1 MSHPDA
7 SVVSSRE
14 AVAIPRRHGIDPVN
28 AARVAGPVLRFFIR
42 DKQAAQPSAEQWQR
56 LGQAYQVGDPPADAL
71 VQWMQAHGMAQ
82 ARAMFEQALA
92 QGIEA
97 VHQAPQPLRDFFAH
111 VEQAPAWLD
120 RERLTRGVQAS
131 YLSGLTGMRIL
142 RDLGLM
148 AGYQAGAIN
157 KTLVMT
163 GALEKGVA
171 RRIAETTKWRH
182 DCAQPGGMDRF
193 GEGFKN
199 TLRVRMI
206 HALVRRHVA
215 ASPKWDA
222 SELGL
227 PINQVD
233 MQATYLGFSTVYLMG
248 QRVMGVILKQQEAED
263 IMHLWRYIGWV
274 MGVQDQ
280 WLCETEQDSRIA
292 LYQNLLSQAPADDSS
307 SQLGRALMDE
317 PLARHYPKWRRLRGL
332 WNKEVHLSIVR
343 LFVGRQ
349 GMRDLGL
356 PARVMPWYP
365 VVFAPLNFVWCGV
378 NRLLPGG
385 LARLRDIGQA
395 AQFEQ
400 LAIMFGAE
408 RPEILA
414 MSGVKT
420 ITPAR

>member
-1 MSHPDA
+1 MSSLEA
-7 SVVSSRE
+7 SPSYT
-14 AVAIPRRHGIDPVN
+14 APRRHGIDPVN
-28 AARVAGPVLRFFIR
+28 AARVASPVLKLFIR
-42 DKQAAQPSAEQWQR
+42 DKRAAQPSTEQWQR
-56 LGQAYQVGDPPADAL
+56 LGQAYHEGDPAADAL
-71 VQWMQAHGMAQ
+71 VQWMQAHGMAL
-82 ARAMFEQALA
+82 ARTMFEQALA
-92 QGIEA
+92 QGIAA
-97 VHQAPQPLRDFFAH
+97 VHGAPQPLRDFFAH
-111 VEQAPAWLD
+111 VEQTPAWLD
-120 RERLTRGVQAS
+120 RERLGRGVQAS

-193 GEGFKN
+193 GDGFKN
-199 TLRVRMI
+199 TIRVRMI

-222 SELGL
+222 AELGL

-248 QRVMGVILKQQEAED
+248 QRVMGVILRQQEAED
-263 IMHLWRYIGWV
+263 VMHLWRYIGWV

-280 WLCETEQDSRIA
+280 WLCATEQDSRVA
-292 LYQNLLSQAPADDSS
+292 LYQNLLSQAPADESS
-307 SQLGRALMDE
+307 QQLGRALMDE
-317 PLARHYPKWRRLRGL
+317 PLARHYPRWRRLSGL
-332 WNKEVHLSIVR
+332 WNKEVHLSICR
-343 LFVGRQ
+343 LFVGSQ

-356 PARVMPWYP
+356 PTRVLPWYP
-365 VVFAPLNFVWCGV
+365 LVFAPLNFVWCGI
-378 NRLLPGG
+378 NRLMPGG
-385 LARLRDIGQA
+385 LARLRRMGAQA
-395 AQFEQ
+395 QLEQ
-400 LAIMFGAE
+400 LTIMFGHD
-408 RPEILA
+408 RPDILA

-420 ITPAR
+420 SAPAP